1 MLGRGIS
8 NWIFVTGAPRSGTTF
23 VGSMLSAPCGV
34 DYIHEPFNPDCGL
47 PSIDQRYL
55 YLRDDDP
62 RLSRYLPDIEALFEY
77 QAKLRT
83 AYYPRDSFLKRTVKS
98 VAGSRGP
105 FYYRLARLNLLRRAA
120 VIKDPIGC
128 FLGALLQERF
138 GVRPV
143 LLIRHPVTFVA
154 SVMRLGW
161 NMTPAPLLDQE
172 ELMEDYLANDE
183 SGLRSVGD
191 DPIVAAAWIWRSLNT
206 VLLEQ
211 ARHRPGWIIV
221 RHEDLSNAPVEQFRN
236 LYSQLD
242 LPWSNRVER
251 RVSRSTGAGNVVE
264 ADDGRVQQF
273 RRDSKQLHA
282 LRIAMLEPEDRRRV
296 FEITGQVAGE
306 RYDERSYEI

>member
-8 NWIFVTGAPRSGTTF
+8 NWVFVTGAPRSGTTF
-23 VGSMLSAPCGV
+23 VGSMLSVPFSV

-55 YLRDDDP
+55 YLRDNDP

-77 QAKLRT
+77 RARLRT
-83 AYYPRDSFLKRTVKS
+83 AYYPRDSVLKRAIKS

-105 FYYRLARLNLLRRAA
+105 FYYRLAKLNLLRRAA

-128 FLGALLQERF
+128 FLGAFLQERF

-161 NMTPAPLLDQE
+161 NMTPAPLLEQE
-172 ELMEDYLANDE
+172 ELVEDYLANDE

-211 ARHRPGWIIV
+211 ARHRSGWIIV
-221 RHEDLSNAPVEQFRN
+221 RHEDLSNAPTEQFLS

-251 RVSRSTGAGNVVE
+251 RVSRLTGAGNVVE

-273 RRDSKQLHA
+273 RRDSRKLHA
-282 LRIAMLEPEDRRRV
+282 LRIAMLKPEDRRRV

-306 RYDERSYEI
+306 WYDERSFEI